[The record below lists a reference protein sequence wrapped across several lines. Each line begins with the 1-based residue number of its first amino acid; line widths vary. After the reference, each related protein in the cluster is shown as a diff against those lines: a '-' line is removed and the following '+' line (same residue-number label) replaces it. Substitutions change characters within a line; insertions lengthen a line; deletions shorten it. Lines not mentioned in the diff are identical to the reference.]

1 MYTALIV
8 GCGTIAGLYDD
19 NGKTDSIVSHA
30 AGYRN
35 HDMFDLSGCVD
46 SNKKTVER
54 FAELQQ
60 IAHFDTNLVTILNA
74 VQPDIEKAV
83 KRIST
88 VSKSL
93 SLKEMNWVMHLLSLE
108 KISHMMSTHP
118 DYQNFVAEKEKE
130 RTIH

>member
-1 MYTALIV
+1 MP
-8 GCGTIAGLYDD
+8 
-19 NGKTDSIVSHA
+19 K
-30 AGYRN
+30 GYWKSKQASLWN
-35 HDMFDLSGCVD
+35 NLPEYLQPKILSAV
-46 SNKKTVER
+46 
-54 FAELQQ
+54 AY
-60 IAHFDTNLVTILNA
+60 INA

>member
-1 MYTALIV
+1 MS
-8 GCGTIAGLYDD
+8 
-19 NGKTDSIVSHA
+19 K
-30 AGYRN
+30 GYWKSKQASLWN
-35 HDMFDLSGCVD
+35 NLPEYLQPKILSAVAY
-46 SNKKTVER
+46 V
-54 FAELQQ
+54 
-60 IAHFDTNLVTILNA
+60 NA

-108 KISHMMSTHP
+108 RISELMSTHP